1 MRVLSKIQEKM
12 CVSRRC
18 TLIGKSHTS
27 LLIADHR
34 PHSTEDGVLPQVGG
48 ASPATSGR
56 TQSRRAEAVQ
66 VRRETLS
73 RPLHRQQAQLVRTL
87 VSFWIC
93 S

>member
-1 MRVLSKIQEKM
+1 MRVLLKIEEQM
-12 CVSRRC
+12 CVSRIC
-18 TLIGKSHTS
+18 TLIGQSHTS
-27 LLIADHR
+27 LLIADRR

-56 TQSRRAEAVQ
+56 AQSRRAEAVQ

-87 VSFWIC
+87 VGSWIC